1 MTGDRVPADEA
12 YRIGLVNHVYTRDE
26 LFPAAMAMAANMVS
40 KNKLGLRFTKDALN
54 AALNASSLEDANCME
69 SRKQA
74 FVILSGL
81 SEVMKALG

>member
-12 YRIGLVNHVYTRDE
+12 HRIGLVNHVYTREE
-26 LFPAAMAMAANMVS
+26 LMPAAVAVATNMVS

-54 AALNASSLEDANCME
+54 AALNASSLEDANRME
-69 SRKQA
+69 NRNQA

-81 SEVMKALG
+81 KEPKQD